1 MKIDLKVNEPSLC
14 VGDLKLGDVF
24 QVKDYG
30 ISYYMI
36 VKLFTPHVVPT
47 DCSYEGCTVLC
58 LDDNEVMKLRSNLPV
73 VVFHDAVIT
82 NKGK

>member
-1 MKIDLKVNEPSLC
+1 MKIDLNPKTKDLC

-24 QVKDYG
+24 QVKAYG
-30 ISYYMI
+30 IGYYMI

-58 LDDNEVMKLRSNLPV
+58 LNDNEVMKLRSNLPV
-73 VVFHDAVIT
+73 VLLHDVVIT
-82 NKGK
+82 NKGN

>member
-1 MKIDLKVNEPSLC
+1 MKIDLNPKDKDLT

-24 QVKDYG
+24 QVKTYG
-30 ISYYMI
+30 IGYYMI
-36 VKLFTPHVVPT
+36 VKLFTPHVVST
-47 DCSYEGCTVLC
+47 DCNYEGCTVLC
-58 LDDNEVMKLRSNLPV
+58 LIDNEVMKLRSNLPV